1 MKYLEK
7 LNNKIGGLGQ
17 IVVIDDWEKVLQ
29 EFKLL
34 EDLIDDVDLDSGIVE
49 DSAFKEQEIF
59 PGKLDKYCNLY
70 KIL

>member
-34 EDLIDDVDLDSGIVE
+34 EDLIDDVDLDSGIME
-49 DSAFKEQEIF
+49 DSAFKE
-59 PGKLDKYCNLY
+59 
-70 KIL
+70 